1 MEAPGP
7 SNLVAMRAIDELADF
22 STQNSRTYIAQLN
35 VMISEME
42 AIEDQDE
49 VYDSLMCL
57 RDDKRAKNEN
67 LMVLNELVAMAEE
80 EINRK
85 EVHVEIMEAAISFVC
100 LQYGK
105 CMDLMVFNE
114 YETYGVNGVDVPE
127 RNVDD
132 HVVKD

>member
-7 SNLVAMRAIDELADF
+7 SNLVAMRVIDELADF

-42 AIEDQDE
+42 AMEDQDE

-80 EINRK
+80 DINRK
-85 EVHVEIMEAAISFVC
+85 EVHVEIMEAAISF
-100 LQYGK
+100 G
-105 CMDLMVFNE
+105 
-114 YETYGVNGVDVPE
+114 
-127 RNVDD
+127 
-132 HVVKD
+132 